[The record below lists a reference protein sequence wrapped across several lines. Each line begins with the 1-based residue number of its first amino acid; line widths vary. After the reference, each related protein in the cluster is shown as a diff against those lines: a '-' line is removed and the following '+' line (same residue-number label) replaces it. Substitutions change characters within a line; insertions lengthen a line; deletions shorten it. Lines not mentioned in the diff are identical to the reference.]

1 MEEEQTQIKSVLIW
15 FPGKYL
21 PLLLLLQMKCLGSIL
36 HSHLG
41 EIPPRYYETF
51 SRRMLMMNK
60 TKKGTWF
67 WNKIIRWLK
76 EDRGHTN
83 GWLHFC
89 RLPFPPFV
97 YEALVINQPF
107 RPQFRS
113 LGSQT
118 KVPPVP
124 TPLDFYRNHPPCMLI
139 IILLPE
145 FFQNSRPPTIFPTS
159 VNSSLAVGQSSGP
172 RHPQMCNSPES
183 QTNAPTHLGSGNL
196 PPKSSVK
203 LAPADVQNVIGKN
216 HFWSRS
222 RPLSLSWSLSFR
234 AGGGGIGKGRGGSS
248 SGQ

>member
-41 EIPPRYYETF
+41 RIPPRYYETF
-51 SRRMLMMNK
+51 SRRMLMMKK
-60 TKKGTWF
+60 TKKGTWL

-89 RLPFPPFV
+89 RLPFPSLV

-107 RPQFRS
+107 RPQSRS

-124 TPLDFYRNHPPCMLI
+124 TPLDFYRNHPPCMP

-159 VNSSLAVGQSSGP
+159 VNSSLAMGQSSGP
-172 RHPQMCNSPES
+172 RHPQMCSLATPLRAR
-183 QTNAPTHLGSGNL
+183 QTPRLILDLGISH
-196 PPKSSVK
+196 PS
-203 LAPADVQNVIGKN
+203 
-216 HFWSRS
+216 
-222 RPLSLSWSLSFR
+222 PLSNWRLLMF
-234 AGGGGIGKGRGGSS
+234 KT
-248 SGQ
+248 